1 MTAIHTPIKP
11 AHGNYPTQRDK
22 FGVSGT
28 ISIFNLGRIL
38 SMRAIKPVSMCAML
52 GLALV
57 LVFGSVFSVSA
68 QEAKFSAKE
77 PALLTTAGQSADLN
91 MAKVLL
97 DRNKVALKVAPLA
110 GADDLKDVG
119 SLIIVIGGST
129 KGLGAAGINTDKEMA
144 RVEQLMAKAA
154 AQKIP
159 IIGMHIGGKARRGE
173 LSDKFVE
180 LVTPKS
186 SFLLVVKEGDSDGY
200 FSKVMADKKIAGR
213 IVDKLGDLQEPI
225 KAIYGK

>member
-1 MTAIHTPIKP
+1 MRTIK
-11 AHGNYPTQRDK
+11 A
-22 FGVSGT
+22 
-28 ISIFNLGRIL
+28 
-38 SMRAIKPVSMCAML
+38 VSMCVLL

-57 LVFGSVFSVSA
+57 LVSGGAFSVSA
-68 QEAKFSAKE
+68 QEAKFTAKE

-180 LVTPKS
+180 LVAPKS
-186 SFLLVVKEGDSDGY
+186 TFLLVVKEGDSDGY

-225 KAIYGK
+225 KTIYGK

>member
-1 MTAIHTPIKP
+1 MR
-11 AHGNYPTQRDK
+11 NTQ
-22 FGVSGT
+22 
-28 ISIFNLGRIL
+28 
-38 SMRAIKPVSMCAML
+38 PVSTCVIF

-57 LVFGSVFSVSA
+57 LVSGGVFSLPA
-68 QEAKFSAKE
+68 QEVKFSAKE

-173 LSDKFVE
+173 LSDKFID
-180 LVTPKS
+180 LVAPKTA
-186 SFLLVVKEGDSDGY
+186 FLMVVKEGDSDGY
-200 FSKVMADKKIAGR
+200 FTKIAASQKINAR
-213 IVDKLGDLQEPI
+213 IVEKLVDLQEPI
-225 KAIYGK
+225 KVIYGK

>member
-1 MTAIHTPIKP
+1 
-11 AHGNYPTQRDK
+11 
-22 FGVSGT
+22 
-28 ISIFNLGRIL
+28 
-38 SMRAIKPVSMCAML
+38 MRAIKPAFIGLLL
-52 GLALV
+52 GVALV
-57 LVFGSVFSVSA
+57 LVFGHLFNGSA
-68 QEAKFSAKE
+68 QEMKFSAKE

-91 MAKVLL
+91 MAKVLF
-97 DRNKVALKVAPLA
+97 DRNKVALKAVPLA
-110 GADDLKDVG
+110 GPDDLKDAG

-129 KGLGAAGINTDKEMA
+129 KGLGAAGINVDKETA
-144 RVEQLMAKAA
+144 RVEQLMVKAA

-180 LVTPKS
+180 LVAPKS
-186 SFLLVVKEGDSDGY
+186 SYLLVVKEGDSDGY

-225 KAIYGK
+225 KTIYGK

>member
-1 MTAIHTPIKP
+1 MHAIQP
-11 AHGNYPTQRDK
+11 
-22 FGVSGT
+22 
-28 ISIFNLGRIL
+28 L
-38 SMRAIKPVSMCAML
+38 SMRIVF

-57 LVFGSVFSVSA
+57 LVAGPVFRLSA
-68 QEAKFSAKE
+68 QETKFAAKE

-97 DRNKVALKVAPLA
+97 DRNKVVLKLLPLA
-110 GADDLKDVG
+110 GPDDLKDVG
-119 SLIIVIGGST
+119 SLVIVIGGST

-144 RVEQLMAKAA
+144 RVEQLIARAA

-180 LVTPKS
+180 FVTPKAA
-186 SFLLVVKEGDSDGY
+186 FLLVVKEGDSDGY

-225 KAIYGK
+225 KTIYVK